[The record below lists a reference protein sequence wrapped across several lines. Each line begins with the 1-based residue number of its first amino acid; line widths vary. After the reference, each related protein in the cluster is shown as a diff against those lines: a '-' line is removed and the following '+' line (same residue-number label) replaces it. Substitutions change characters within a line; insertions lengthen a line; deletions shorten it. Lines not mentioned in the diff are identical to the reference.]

1 MEEERNDEMTEKI
14 TPKQLKPCPHCKDGG
29 HPEML
34 SFENVYGEVLF
45 HVVCAESK
53 GGCGATGGAGGSFSV
68 ALALWNMRAPLGYE
82 QATWY
87 GVPYDEAC
95 RALRKALIERDG
107 TTCEMVPHPDYE
119 CLVCSNCG
127 HEDDVNIIYDPAG
140 GNCKVKYDGY
150 FCTECGA
157 PVKEGG
163 AHELTRCQFCGS
175 FRVANFCAVC
185 GAPARE
191 RGAR

>member
-1 MEEERNDEMTEKI
+1 
-14 TPKQLKPCPHCKDGG
+14 
-29 HPEML
+29 ML

-68 ALALWNMRAPLGYE
+68 ALALWNMRDPLGYQ

-95 RALRKALIERDG
+95 RVLRKALIERDG
-107 TTCEMVPHPDYE
+107 TTCEMVPHPYYE

-191 RGAR
+191 GGAR